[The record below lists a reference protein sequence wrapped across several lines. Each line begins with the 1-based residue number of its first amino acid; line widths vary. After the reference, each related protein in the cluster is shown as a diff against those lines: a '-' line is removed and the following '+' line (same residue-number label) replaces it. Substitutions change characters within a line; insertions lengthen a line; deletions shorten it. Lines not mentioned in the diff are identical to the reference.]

1 MPLSLSFFSIK
12 RLPFGMLP
20 GFMIIKTFCM
30 SEEVEEEEV
39 KGGWE
44 ARLIQFHSRQRY
56 LLSSAD
62 SGRMRGRDGEKTERD
77 K

>member
-1 MPLSLSFFSIK
+1 
-12 RLPFGMLP
+12 MLP

-30 SEEVEEEEV
+30 SEEVEEEAV

-62 SGRMRGRDGEKTERD
+62 SERMRGRDGEKRERD